1 MTKFRITAAGVAGS
15 VAVALVA
22 GSALAAAPAPAPGK
36 SCTKAGATA
45 TVAKTKV
52 KLTCTKQGKKLLWVA
67 GKAAPT
73 KTTPAVGGGAF
84 SATFTGQAQVKVSGS
99 KIDIQANA
107 TGNNALIGDGKLSG
121 SGIGNKDAEPCPV
134 FTGDG
139 QIEASNGD
147 KIKFTV
153 NESSTGCPVEGD
165 DNKVNINGFA
175 KVNGGTGKFAKVG
188 GTLKFT
194 GEFNRGSGSLTMQWT
209 GSLTGV

>member
-1 MTKFRITAAGVAGS
+1 MSKFRITTAAVAGIA
-15 VAVALVA
+15 VVALAA
-22 GSALAAAPAPAPGK
+22 GSALGAGPAPAAGK

-45 TVAKTKV
+45 KAGKV

-67 GKAAPT
+67 GKATA
-73 KTTPAVGGGAF
+73 TTTTAAASGGAF
-84 SATFTGQAQVKVSGS
+84 AATFTGEAQVKVSGS
-99 KIDIQANA
+99 KIDIQASA
-107 TGNNALIGDGKLSG
+107 SGSGALIGNGKLSG

-134 FTGDG
+134 FIGDG

-153 NESSTGCPVEGD
+153 NESSSGCPVEGD
-165 DNKVNINGFA
+165 DNKVNVNGFA
-175 KVNGGTGKFAKVG
+175 KVNGGTGKFAKAG

-194 GEFNRGSGSLTMQWT
+194 GEFNRGSGALTMQWT